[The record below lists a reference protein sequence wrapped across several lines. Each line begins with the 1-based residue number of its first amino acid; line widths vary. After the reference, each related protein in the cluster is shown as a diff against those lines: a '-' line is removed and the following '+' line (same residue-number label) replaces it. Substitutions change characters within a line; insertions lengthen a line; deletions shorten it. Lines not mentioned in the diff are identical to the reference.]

1 MRAEEK
7 GEVACGSGVI
17 RSQMELELDEN
28 FLGMLPPLEKPQT
41 KKKNKYIYIYM
52 LKSLFLIIL
61 FNTSVT
67 LLKYKWK

>member
-41 KKKNKYIYIYM
+41 KKKK
-52 LKSLFLIIL
+52 
-61 FNTSVT
+61 
-67 LLKYKWK
+67 